1 MIGIAEAQALYSG
14 KDAAH
19 NFDHVLRVLKLAE
32 RIGSIEGAD
41 MQVLR
46 AAVLLHDIARAD
58 EDAGGACHAE
68 VGAERARLIL
78 AGQPAE
84 QVEAVAQAILAH
96 RFRGAHRPRTVEA
109 MVLHD
114 ADKLDAIGAIG
125 VARAYAIAGR
135 CAQRLWAKVPPGYH
149 QRGLADARGDVAS
162 EDHTPVHEFRYKLS
176 RLHAMM
182 LTETARQMALS
193 RHQFMVEFFE
203 RLQLEVEGE
212 A

>member
-1 MIGIAEAQALYSG
+1 VISIDEARAFYTG

-32 RIGSIEGAD
+32 RIGRIEGAD
-41 MQVLR
+41 MRVLR

-84 QVEAVAQAILAH
+84 QVEAVAQAVRAH
-96 RFRGAHRPRTVEA
+96 RFRGAHRPKTVEA

-135 CAQRLWAKVPPGYH
+135 CAQRLWAKVPPDYH
-149 QRGLADARGDVAS
+149 QRGLAEARGDVAS

-176 RLHAMM
+176 RLQDMM
-182 LTETARQMALS
+182 LTETARQIALS
-193 RHQFMVEFFE
+193 RHRFMVEFFQHLE
-203 RLQLEVEGE
+203 LEVEGE